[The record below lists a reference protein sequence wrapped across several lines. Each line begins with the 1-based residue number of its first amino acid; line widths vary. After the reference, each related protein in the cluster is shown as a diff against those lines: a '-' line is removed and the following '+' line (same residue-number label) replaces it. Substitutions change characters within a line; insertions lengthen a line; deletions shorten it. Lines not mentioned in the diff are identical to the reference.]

1 MVFRCRTFD
10 PSTCRQRM
18 EMCTTSNTIRFAVE
32 SLRRAITF
40 MWRRKVENNWSH
52 RFTPSGSPK
61 SKSSYAGCIFVA
73 REFIL
78 LVLFCCSEKSFF
90 RGPWFLTPP
99 EVPGTANR
107 FFYRQELMLSTVHDT
122 SPIVG
127 VVGRCAVLE
136 YNDYI
141 SSKELI
147 YWH

>member
-1 MVFRCRTFD
+1 MRFGNQKSESSNDLGEFTWYLFLVRCF
-10 PSTCRQRM
+10 
-18 EMCTTSNTIRFAVE
+18 F
-32 SLRRAITF
+32 
-40 MWRRKVENNWSH
+40 H
-52 RFTPSGSPK
+52 
-61 SKSSYAGCIFVA
+61 
-73 REFIL
+73 
-78 LVLFCCSEKSFF
+78 SEKSFF

-141 SSKELI
+141 SCKKSNVCCDQRRLVDS
-147 YWH
+147 YSYLF